1 MATTP
6 AQTIDTWIRSPY
18 TDDGW
23 LSYTM
28 NQDGTTEQQ
37 HPGNGVSL
45 STADGG
51 EAIRFSVAKT
61 QHSYDPAGL
70 SVVCAS
76 KVYSLTPNMRQ
87 AYAASIEGGAT
98 IVGARDLD
106 RDRLAPNTGTC
117 A

>member
-1 MATTP
+1 MAVTQ
-6 AQTIDTWIRSPY
+6 AQTIDSWIRAPY

-28 NQDGTTEQQ
+28 NQDGTTAQQ

-45 STADGG
+45 STADGD
-51 EAIRFSVAKT
+51 EAQRFSVAKT
-61 QHSYDPAGL
+61 QHGYSPLGL
-70 SVVCAS
+70 AAVCAS

-87 AYAASIEGGAT
+87 AYAASIEGGAV

-106 RDRLAPNTGTC
+106 RERLAPNTGDC
-117 A
+117 S

>member
-1 MATTP
+1 MAVTQ
-6 AQTIDTWIRSPY
+6 AQTIDSWIRSPY

-37 HPGNGVSL
+37 HPGNGISL
-45 STADGG
+45 STADGA
-51 EAIRFSVAKT
+51 EAQRFSVAKT

-76 KVYSLTPNMRQ
+76 RVYSLTPNMRQ
-87 AYAASIEGGAT
+87 AYAAAGIT
-98 IVGARDLD
+98 GARSLD
-106 RDRLAPNTGTC
+106 RPRLSPNTGDC